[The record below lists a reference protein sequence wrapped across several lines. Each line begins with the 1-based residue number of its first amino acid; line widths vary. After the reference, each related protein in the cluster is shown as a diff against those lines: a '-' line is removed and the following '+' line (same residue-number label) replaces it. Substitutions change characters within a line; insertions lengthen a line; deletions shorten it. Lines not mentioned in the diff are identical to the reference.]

1 MKNVTAG
8 KMILVRKI
16 IATGLKIC
24 LLLWHSFRI
33 KWDYVCQTYISVDK
47 FLVHANSNVYCI
59 ITPVVFVFIIIG
71 CSIPYCNFDFFK
83 SSTLNLRVGIM
94 SYFISYCQVHL
105 TYGRQS
111 ISFCWFSDHMKIA
124 ILSMYLAFFI
134 SSSQMCYTFSD
145 QKTLFTSSSMVNEEE
160 RKHAH
165 TFK

>member
-1 MKNVTAG
+1 MKNATVG

-33 KWDYVCQTYISVDK
+33 KWDYVCQTYISVYK
-47 FLVHANSNVYCI
+47 FLVHTNSNVYYI
-59 ITPVVFVFIIIG
+59 ITPVVSVFIRMG
-71 CSIPYCNFDFFK
+71 CFIPYCNLTSLM

-111 ISFCWFSDHMKIA
+111 ISFRWFSEYMKIA
-124 ILSMYLAFFI
+124 TLSMYLAFFI
-134 SSSQMCYTFSD
+134 SSPKIGYTFSD